1 MIFIANWKMN
11 GDFKDILKVKIVSKL
26 LSLNNFKKNKY
37 STVRKKYS

>member
-26 LSLNNFKKNKY
+26 LSLNNFKKNNF
-37 STVRKKYS
+37 TIW